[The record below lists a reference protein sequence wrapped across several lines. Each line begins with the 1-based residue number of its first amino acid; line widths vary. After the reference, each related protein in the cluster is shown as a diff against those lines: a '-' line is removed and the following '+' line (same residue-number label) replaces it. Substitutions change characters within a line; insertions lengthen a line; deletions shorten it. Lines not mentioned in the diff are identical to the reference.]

1 MIITQFAIEWF
12 AGINY
17 IILKSQMPILL
28 LRQSLKWYNLCLKI
42 IESQNSVI
50 PKCMVVKMKVVF
62 RYLVL
67 INRDDNVVLS
77 MQVDST
83 VLEISTLG
91 SQTNATEFKRVIN
104 SASGRH
110 NSGSEYEN
118 GIDYAYSTI
127 FPVSEVY

>member
-28 LRQSLKWYNLCLKI
+28 LRQSLKWYNLCLKN

-67 INRDDNVVLS
+67 INR
-77 MQVDST
+77 
-83 VLEISTLG
+83 
-91 SQTNATEFKRVIN
+91 
-104 SASGRH
+104 GR
-110 NSGSEYEN
+110 
-118 GIDYAYSTI
+118 
-127 FPVSEVY
+127 